1 MIRNYFKNLGI
12 PGPTPS
18 FLVGNFK
25 EVLKVGIAEYDLNVF
40 KKYGK
45 TVGYFEGSQPV
56 ILTKDVKFI
65 KAVMIKDFSNF
76 VNRRVSIFKA
86 KALLKYIECSF
97 LSFKVQTCFEHC

>member
-1 MIRNYFKNLGI
+1 MVRNYFKNLGI

-45 TVGYFEGSQPV
+45 TVGYFEGTQPV

-76 VNRRVSIFKA
+76 VNRRVSIFF
-86 KALLKYIECSF
+86 LKLKLY
-97 LSFKVQTCFEHC
+97 